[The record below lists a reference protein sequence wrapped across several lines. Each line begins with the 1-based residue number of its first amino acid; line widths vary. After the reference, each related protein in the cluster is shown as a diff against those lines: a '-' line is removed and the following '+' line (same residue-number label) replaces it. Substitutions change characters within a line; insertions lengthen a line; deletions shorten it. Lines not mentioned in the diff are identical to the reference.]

1 MCSNTHAHT
10 CFCLPSAQSLGK
22 KGCLSHSRET
32 SILALTPLILGKEVP
47 PRPLNQ
53 QSLRLICLA
62 GSNGRRDRIKKLK
75 WLNRR
80 GLGSWPDPEARSKNS
95 PLDSGEWTGSKDLLI
110 HCLQKSLATPD
121 DGRAMR
127 DSILWMGRQTEMSS
141 SESVYPIHS
150 KDQVPSWLGLL

>member
-10 CFCLPSAQSLGK
+10 CSCPPSAQSLGK

-53 QSLRLICLA
+53 HSLRLICLA
-62 GSNGRRDRIKKLK
+62 GSNGRSDRVKKLK

-80 GLGSWPDPEARSKNS
+80 GLGSWPDPRSKKQQQPSGFRGMDRFQRPAHPLS
-95 PLDSGEWTGSKDLLI
+95 PEVSRHPRWWQGYEGLHFMDGETDRNVLLWI
-110 HCLQKSLATPD
+110 SLSNP
-121 DGRAMR
+121 
-127 DSILWMGRQTEMSS
+127 L
-141 SESVYPIHS
+141 
-150 KDQVPSWLGLL
+150 